1 MMRVR
6 VLVLVVS
13 GQWLELKSEIINKWV
28 IDVIGLKVK
37 LLIEEIFLFSRS
49 RTCRM
54 TMASKLCKT
63 YS

>member
-1 MMRVR
+1 MMR
-6 VLVLVVS
+6 VLVLVES

-37 LLIEEIFLFSRS
+37 LLIEEIFLFFRS
-49 RTCRM
+49 RTCQM